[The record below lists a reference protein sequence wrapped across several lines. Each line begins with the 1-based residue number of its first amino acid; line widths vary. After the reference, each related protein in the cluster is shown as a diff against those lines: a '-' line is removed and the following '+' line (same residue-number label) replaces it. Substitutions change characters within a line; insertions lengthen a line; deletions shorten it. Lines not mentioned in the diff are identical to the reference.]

1 MNAIIPHQPQN
12 TGAALYRASTD
23 AAGLCKAIVLQTAQK
38 IQGRSYV
45 RCEGWQAIA
54 IAHGCVAS
62 AGDVENIEGGVRA
75 IGRVFRMEDGHVIAT
90 AEGFVGE
97 DEKMWAGRPVYARRA
112 MAQTRAISRACRA
125 AFAHV
130 VVMMN
135 AGLETTPAEEV
146 PDEGFNSA
154 PVQHRAQTAGA
165 GSGTPPQ
172 RAPAPATNGEPK
184 KMTLREWMAS
194 FKASLEVCRS
204 QGDISELVAG
214 DTAMLE
220 WLSENKPTLR
230 DEVDALIAE
239 RSAAIEGG
247 V

>member
-1 MNAIIPHQPQN
+1 MNAIIPHQPQT

-75 IGRVFRMEDGHVIAT
+75 IGKVSRMEDGHVIAT
-90 AEGFVGE
+90 AEGFVGD

-154 PVQHRAQTAGA
+154 PAPHRAQTAGA

-172 RAPAPATNGEPK
+172 RAPAPATTTNGEAAAKQWVEQQRPVIESL
-184 KMTLREWMAS
+184 MDAREIREWVEAS
-194 FKASLEVCRS
+194 EEYILRLEKYPNVKAYF
-204 QGDISELVAG
+204 
-214 DTAMLE
+214 
-220 WLSENKPTLR
+220 
-230 DEVDALIAE
+230 DALIAE
-239 RSAAIEGG
+239 REGA
-247 V
+247 VS